1 MDKLISIKEA
11 RIKKGLSIN
20 DLSKALKL
28 DLEIIRLL
36 DDNLKL
42 PKKYRAYQSTYI
54 KSIYRY
60 LGYEIKYKS
69 SIIDTPIDYTKLSI
83 TYFLFLLIFII
94 LILLSL
100 NIYNKFNNQIL
111 FNEIEKDQIYND
123 VLNISNQYDLYELS
137 HDDFINNLVVLN
149 RANYS
154 QNLSIF
160 AKPNKTIFYKI
171 QNNIKNTL
179 QFGEIIKS
187 NELILDLDNDFF
199 IDLSNINNIDK
210 IIYRGIEIKLNEK
223 LNSYLFNFDIKDLET
238 LL

>member
-69 SIIDTPIDYTKLSI
+69 SIIDIPIDHTKLSI

-210 IIYRGIEIKLNEK
+210 IIYRGIEINLNEE

>member
-42 PKKYRAYQSTYI
+42 PKKYRAYQSTYK

-60 LGYEIKYKS
+60 LGYEIKYKNS
-69 SIIDTPIDYTKLSI
+69 ISDIPIDNTKFSII
-83 TYFLFLLIFII
+83 YFLLLLVFTILFLLSI
-94 LILLSL
+94 
-100 NIYNKFNNQIL
+100 NIYNKFNNQIS
-111 FNEIEKDQIYND
+111 FREFEKDQVYKD
-123 VLNISNQYDLYELS
+123 VLNISSQYDLNELS
-137 HDDFINNLVVLN
+137 HDDFINNLTLFK

-160 AKPNKTIFYKI
+160 AKPNETIYYKI
-171 QNNIKNTL
+171 RSNISKTL

-187 NELILDLDNDFF
+187 NELILDLDNDFL
-199 IDLSNINNIDK
+199 IDLSNINNIEK
-210 IIYRGIEIKLNEK
+210 IIYRGLEIKINK
-223 LNSYLFNFDIKDLET
+223 QLNSYLLNFDIKNLET

>member
-1 MDKLISIKEA
+1 MEKLISIKEA
-11 RIKKGLSIN
+11 RIKKGLSID

-42 PKKYRAYQSTYI
+42 PKKYRAYQSTYK

-69 SIIDTPIDYTKLSI
+69 LVSDIPIDHTKFSVI
-83 TYFLFLLIFII
+83 YFLLLLVFII
-94 LILLSL
+94 LILLSF
-100 NIYNKFNNQIL
+100 NIYNKFNNQIS
-111 FNEIEKDQIYND
+111 FKEIEKDQVYRD
-123 VLNISNQYDLYELS
+123 VLNISSQYELNELS
-137 HDDFINNLVVLN
+137 HDDFINSLIPLN

-171 QNNIKNTL
+171 QNNMKNTL

-210 IIYRGIEIKLNEK
+210 IIYRGIEIRLNKE
-223 LNSYLFNFDIKDLET
+223 LNSYLFNFNVKDLET

>member
-28 DLEIIRLL
+28 DIEIIRLL

-42 PKKYRAYQSTYI
+42 PKKYRSYQSTYK

-60 LGYEIKYKS
+60 LGYEIKYKN
-69 SIIDTPIDYTKLSI
+69 SIKDLPIDYTKLSI
-83 TYFLFLLIFII
+83 LYF
-94 LILLSL
+94 LILLVFTILVFLSF
-100 NIYNKFNNQIL
+100 NIYNKFDNK
-111 FNEIEKDQIYND
+111 FTPRYIEKDQVYND
-123 VLNISNQYDLYELS
+123 VLTISHQYDLYELS
-137 HDDFINNLVVLN
+137 HADFINNLIPLK

-171 QNNIKNTL
+171 QNNIKKTL
-179 QFGEIIKS
+179 QFGEITKS

-210 IIYRGIEIKLNEK
+210 IIYRGIDIRLKKE

>member
-1 MDKLISIKEA
+1 MEKLISIKEA

-42 PKKYRAYQSTYI
+42 PKKYRAYQSTYK

-69 SIIDTPIDYTKLSI
+69 LVSDIPIDHTKFSII
-83 TYFLFLLIFII
+83 YFLLFLVFII
-94 LILLSL
+94 LILLSF
-100 NIYNKFNNQIL
+100 NIYNKFNNQIS
-111 FNEIEKDQIYND
+111 FKEIEKDQVYRD
-123 VLNISNQYDLYELS
+123 VLNISSQYELNELN
-137 HDDFINNLVVLN
+137 HDDFINSLIPLN

-171 QNNIKNTL
+171 QNNLKNTL

-210 IIYRGIEIKLNEK
+210 IIYKGIEIRLNKE
-223 LNSYLFNFDIKDLET
+223 LNSYLLNFYIKDLET

>member
-20 DLSKALKL
+20 DISKALKL

-42 PKKYRAYQSTYI
+42 PKKYRAYQSTYK

-69 SIIDTPIDYTKLSI
+69 LVSDIPIDNTKVSVI
-83 TYFLFLLIFII
+83 YFLLLLAFTI
-94 LILLSL
+94 LVLLSF
-100 NIYNKFNNQIL
+100 NIYNKFNNQIS
-111 FNEIEKDQIYND
+111 FKEIEKDLVYND
-123 VLNISNQYDLYELS
+123 VYKIFNQYDLFELS
-137 HDDFINNLVVLN
+137 HNDFLN
-149 RANYS
+149 SLIPLYRVNYS

-160 AKPNKTIFYKI
+160 AKPNKTVFYKI

-179 QFGEIIKS
+179 QFGEITKS
-187 NELILDLDNDFF
+187 NELILNLDNDFF

-210 IIYRGIEIKLNEK
+210 IIYRGVEIRLNKE

>member
-1 MDKLISIKEA
+1 MDKLISIREA

-42 PKKYRAYQSTYI
+42 PKKFRAYQSTYK

-69 SIIDTPIDYTKLSI
+69 PINHIPIDYTKISI
-83 TYFLFLLIFII
+83 IYFLLLLVFTI
-94 LILLSL
+94 LILLSI
-100 NIYNKFNNQIL
+100 NIYNKFNSQISIRV
-111 FNEIEKDQIYND
+111 FEKDQVYND
-123 VLNISNQYDLYELS
+123 ILNISSQYELNELS
-137 HDDFINNLVVLN
+137 HDDFINNLVLFK

-160 AKPNKTIFYKI
+160 AKPNKTIYYKI
-171 QNNIKNTL
+171 QSNIRKTL

-187 NELILDLDNDFF
+187 NELILELDNDFL
-199 IDLSNINNIDK
+199 IDLSNINNIEK
-210 IIYRGIEIKLNEK
+210 IIYRGIEIKVNDFLNY
-223 LNSYLFNFDIKDLET
+223 YLENFNIKDLET

>member
-1 MDKLISIKEA
+1 MEKLISIKEA
-11 RIKKGLSIN
+11 RIKKGLSID

-42 PKKYRAYQSTYI
+42 PKKYRAYQSTYK

-60 LGYEIKYKS
+60 LGYEVKYKN
-69 SIIDTPIDYTKLSI
+69 SIRDMPIDYTKLSLI
-83 TYFLFLLIFII
+83 YFIVLLIFTI
-94 LILLSL
+94 LVFLSL

-111 FNEIEKDQIYND
+111 TRSIEKDQVYRD
-123 VLNISNQYDLYELS
+123 VLNISSQYELNELN
-137 HDDFINNLVVLN
+137 HDDFINSLITLN

-171 QNNIKNTL
+171 QNNLKNTL

-210 IIYRGIEIKLNEK
+210 IIYRGIEIRLNKE
-223 LNSYLFNFDIKDLET
+223 LNSYLFNFNVKDLET

>member
-1 MDKLISIKEA
+1 MEKLISIKEA
-11 RIKKGLSIN
+11 RIKKGLSID

-42 PKKYRAYQSTYI
+42 PKKYRAYQSTYK

-60 LGYEIKYKS
+60 LGYEVKYKN
-69 SIIDTPIDYTKLSI
+69 SIRDMPIDYTKLSLI
-83 TYFLFLLIFII
+83 YFIVLLIFTI
-94 LILLSL
+94 LVFLSL
-100 NIYNKFNNQIL
+100 NIYNKFNNQISTRS
-111 FNEIEKDQIYND
+111 IEKDQVYRD
-123 VLNISNQYDLYELS
+123 VLNISSQYELNELN
-137 HDDFINNLVVLN
+137 HDDFINSLITLN

-171 QNNIKNTL
+171 QNNLKNTL

-210 IIYRGIEIKLNEK
+210 IIYRGIEIRLNKE
-223 LNSYLFNFDIKDLET
+223 LNSYLFNFNVKDLET

>member
-28 DLEIIRLL
+28 DIEIIRLL

-42 PKKYRAYQSTYI
+42 PKKYRSYQSTYK

-60 LGYEIKYKS
+60 LGYEIKYKN
-69 SIIDTPIDYTKLSI
+69 SIKDLPIDYTKLSI
-83 TYFLFLLIFII
+83 LYF
-94 LILLSL
+94 LILLVFTILVFLSF
-100 NIYNKFNNQIL
+100 NIYNKFDNK
-111 FNEIEKDQIYND
+111 FTPRYIEKDQVYND
-123 VLNISNQYDLYELS
+123 VLTISHQYDLYELS
-137 HDDFINNLVVLN
+137 HADFINNLIPLK

-171 QNNIKNTL
+171 QNNIKKTL
-179 QFGEIIKS
+179 QFGEITKS

-210 IIYRGIEIKLNEK
+210 IIYRGIDIRLKKE
-223 LNSYLFNFDIKDLET
+223 LNSYLFNFDINDLET

>member
-1 MDKLISIKEA
+1 MEKLISIKEA
-11 RIKKGLSIN
+11 RIKRGLSID

-42 PKKYRAYQSTYI
+42 PKKYRAYQSTYK

-69 SIIDTPIDYTKLSI
+69 LVSDIPIDYTKLSI
-83 TYFLFLLIFII
+83 IYFLLLLVFVI
-94 LILLSL
+94 LILLSF
-100 NIYNKFNNQIL
+100 NIYNKFNSQIS
-111 FNEIEKDQIYND
+111 FKEIEKDQVYRD
-123 VLNISNQYDLYELS
+123 VLNISSQYELNELS
-137 HDDFINNLVVLN
+137 HDDFINSLVPLN

-171 QNNIKNTL
+171 QNNMKNTL
-179 QFGEIIKS
+179 QFGEITKS

-210 IIYRGIEIKLNEK
+210 IIYRGVEIKLNNE
-223 LNSYLFNFDIKDLET
+223 LNSFLFNFDIKDLET

>member
-42 PKKYRAYQSTYI
+42 PKKYRAYQSTYK

-60 LGYEIKYKS
+60 LGYEIKYES
-69 SIIDTPIDYTKLSI
+69 SMSKIPIDYTKFSI
-83 TYFLFLLIFII
+83 IYFLLLLVFTI
-94 LILLSL
+94 LVLLSF
-100 NIYNKFNNQIL
+100 NIYNKFNNQIS
-111 FNEIEKDQIYND
+111 FKEIEKDQVYND
-123 VLNISNQYDLYELS
+123 VYDISTQYNLFELS
-137 HDDFINNLVVLN
+137 HDKFINNLIPLK

-160 AKPNKTIFYKI
+160 AKPEKTIFYKI
-171 QNNIKNTL
+171 QNNIKNSL
-179 QFGEIIKS
+179 QFGEITKS

-210 IIYRGIEIKLNEK
+210 IIYRGVEFRLNKE
-223 LNSYLFNFDIKDLET
+223 LNSYLFNFDIKDLDI

>member
-1 MDKLISIKEA
+1 MEKLISIKEA
-11 RIKKGLSIN
+11 RIKKGLSID

-42 PKKYRAYQSTYI
+42 PKKYRAYQSTYK

-69 SIIDTPIDYTKLSI
+69 LVSDIPIDNTKFSII
-83 TYFLFLLIFII
+83 YFLLTLVFII
-94 LILLSL
+94 LILLSI
-100 NIYNKFNNQIL
+100 NIYNKFNNQIS
-111 FNEIEKDQIYND
+111 FKEIEKDQIYRD
-123 VLNISNQYDLYELS
+123 VLNISSQYELNELS
-137 HDDFINNLVVLN
+137 HEDFINSLIPLN

-171 QNNIKNTL
+171 QNNMKNTL

-210 IIYRGIEIKLNEK
+210 IIYRGIEIRLNKE
-223 LNSYLFNFDIKDLET
+223 LNSYLFNFYIKDLET